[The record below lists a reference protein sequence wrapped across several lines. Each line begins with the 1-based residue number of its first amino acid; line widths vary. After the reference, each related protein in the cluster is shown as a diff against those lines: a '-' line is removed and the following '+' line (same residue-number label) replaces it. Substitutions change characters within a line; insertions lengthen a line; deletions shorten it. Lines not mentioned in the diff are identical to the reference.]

1 MRGFGTDQDSIWG
14 PDLDVLDKWYD
25 ANYYITACG
34 AKDSRFYF
42 IMTRG
47 AKGYDG
53 KKQVCSTRS
62 SWAMAK
68 KYISE
73 QWKDGKIITGICY
86 STEKKEYLVVMTES
100 SEGQNYGNYDSEW
113 MDQEYKKGHYPT
125 IIFHDPSDNKVLIV
139 TTSDSNTYTIKT
151 KHGLEK

>member
-14 PDLDVLDKWYD
+14 PDLDILDEWYD

-53 KKQVCSTRS
+53 KKQVCRLRNKF
-62 SWAMAK
+62 A
-68 KYISE
+68 
-73 QWKDGKIITGICY
+73 
-86 STEKKEYLVVMTES
+86 
-100 SEGQNYGNYDSEW
+100 DS
-113 MDQEYKKGHYPT
+113 
-125 IIFHDPSDNKVLIV
+125 PS
-139 TTSDSNTYTIKT
+139 
-151 KHGLEK
+151 